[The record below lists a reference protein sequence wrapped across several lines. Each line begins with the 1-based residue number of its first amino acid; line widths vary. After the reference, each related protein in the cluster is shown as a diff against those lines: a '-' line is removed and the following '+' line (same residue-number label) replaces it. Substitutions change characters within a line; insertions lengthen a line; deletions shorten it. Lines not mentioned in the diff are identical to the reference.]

1 MKNLKGVLE
10 EEGFQNVV
18 TYIQSGNLVLSSIL
32 QTETEVAAKITEV
45 IKAICEL
52 TIDVFVFSEKIIS
65 KSSQTIHFRQKQLA
79 KKNAGW
85 LLFIMK
91 ILISQDKKRP
101 SRSNRNWPRP
111 LCPCFLQPNPHLK
124 ITSFPWSI

>member
-1 MKNLKGVLE
+1 MGNYVALLRAVNVAGKNKVNMKNLKGALE

-32 QTETEVAAKITEV
+32 QTETEVAAKITKV

-52 TIDVFVFSEKIIS
+52 TIDVFVFSEQNIS

-91 ILISQDKKRP
+91 ILISQDKKTTKP
-101 SRSNRNWPRP
+101 
-111 LCPCFLQPNPHLK
+111 K
-124 ITSFPWSI
+124 

>member
-1 MKNLKGVLE
+1 MGNYVALLRAVNVAGKNKVNMKNLKGVLE

-91 ILISQDKKRP
+91 ILISQDKKTTKP
-101 SRSNRNWPRP
+101 
-111 LCPCFLQPNPHLK
+111 K
-124 ITSFPWSI
+124 

>member
-1 MKNLKGVLE
+1 MGNYVALLRAVNVAGKNKVNMKNLKGVLE

-52 TIDVFVFSEKIIS
+52 TIDVFVFSRKKIIS

-91 ILISQDKKRP
+91 ILISQDKKTTKP
-101 SRSNRNWPRP
+101 
-111 LCPCFLQPNPHLK
+111 K
-124 ITSFPWSI
+124 

>member
-1 MKNLKGVLE
+1 MRNYVALLRAVNVAGKNKVNMKNLKGALE

-91 ILISQDKKRP
+91 ILISQDKKTTKP
-101 SRSNRNWPRP
+101 
-111 LCPCFLQPNPHLK
+111 K
-124 ITSFPWSI
+124 

>member
-91 ILISQDKKRP
+91 ILISQDKKTTKP
-101 SRSNRNWPRP
+101 
-111 LCPCFLQPNPHLK
+111 K
-124 ITSFPWSI
+124 